1 MTKKEEEDI
10 VKNLLRVDFIDD
22 PALVTDF
29 DRSPVV
35 FPGGELFFYHNIR
48 YNQNNRQPQLPQ

>member
-29 DRSPVV
+29 DRSPFI
-35 FPGGELFFYHNIR
+35 FPGGELFFNHNIR
-48 YNQNNRQPQLPQ
+48 YN